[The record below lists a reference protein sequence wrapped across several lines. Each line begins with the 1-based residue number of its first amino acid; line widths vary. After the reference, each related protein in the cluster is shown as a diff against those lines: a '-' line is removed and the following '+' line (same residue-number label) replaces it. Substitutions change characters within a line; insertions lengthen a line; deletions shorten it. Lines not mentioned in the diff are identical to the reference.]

1 MRVTL
6 AKLRDDVTFSP
17 DARQAARQ
25 SGNTLLKWLEEFQP
39 KESNV
44 ACGIL
49 AEHPS
54 GDGWSLARN
63 HARRRRRGCRDCEM
77 DDLIGAQ
84 DMSRR
89 NTGARGADVERLC
102 KLDKLSSRG
111 IRRSQENGHLQ
122 ANARGSSRIRGI
134 HALTILQKSSLHNIS
149 LSTRELVRD

>member
-1 MRVTL
+1 MRVAL
-6 AKLRDDVTFSP
+6 ARPRDDVTFSP

-25 SGNTLLKWLEEFQP
+25 RDNTLLKWLEEFQP

-54 GDGWSLARN
+54 GDGRSLARN
-63 HARRRRRGCRDCEM
+63 HARRRRRRGRDREM

-84 DMSRR
+84 DMSGR
-89 NTGARGADVERLC
+89 NTGTRGTDVERLR

-111 IRRSQENGHLQ
+111 VRRAQENGHLQ

-134 HALTILQKSSLHNIS
+134 HALTILQKTSLHNIS
-149 LSTRELVRD
+149 LSTRELVRE